1 MVKSDKLIDSIKNT
15 GTKNASR
22 IPPFAQTL
30 KHRRIEILDFTN
42 HGRQRFEVGNN
53 NR

>member
-22 IPPFAQTL
+22 IPPSAQTL
-30 KHRRIEILDFTN
+30 KHRRVKILNFTN
-42 HGRQRFEVGNN
+42 HGRQQFKVGNN